1 VEHPTDG
8 QRIEPSAIYV
18 APPDHHM
25 IIEGEYILIKKGPK
39 ENRFRPCIDTLFRS
53 AAYSY
58 KENVIGVILTGML
71 DDGSSGMWSVK
82 RMGGITIVQDPA
94 EALYAS
100 MPSSVLQ
107 YTDVD
112 YVLPLSKISA
122 LLTEIVAEPIKQHAA
137 LDEKQEKLLKTE
149 IEIAGE
155 ENGFDKGILEMGDP
169 SNLTCPDCGGAMAR
183 FTEGEHIRFRC
194 HTGHAFSTS
203 ALLGEVKNS
212 VEKSLWQA
220 VRSVEE
226 SVMILEQA
234 ATNMSANGRDTAAV
248 DAQHQAMLAMKDANT
263 LRGYIYDYINRSIT
277 PLTKQG

>member
-1 VEHPTDG
+1 MFHTKIIVIGSSAGGVTALQELVEGLPADFQTPIFIVQHVDARTHSHLPEILSRKGNRKVEHPTDG

-39 ENRFRPCIDTLFRS
+39 ENRFRQCIDTLFRS

-169 SNLTCPDCGGAMAR
+169 SNLTCPDCGGQWPGSQKVNISGSVAITVMHFQQAR
-183 FTEGEHIRFRC
+183 Y
-194 HTGHAFSTS
+194 S
-203 ALLGEVKNS
+203 AK
-212 VEKSLWQA
+212 
-220 VRSVEE
+220 
-226 SVMILEQA
+226 
-234 ATNMSANGRDTAAV
+234 
-248 DAQHQAMLAMKDANT
+248 
-263 LRGYIYDYINRSIT
+263 
-277 PLTKQG
+277 